1 MSIEILLAIL
11 AFIVVALAG
20 LAHSRYARFSAA
32 SRAQEAKEKLL
43 QMENEGKLI
52 LGFILV
58 SGNINNPVG
67 MIINE
72 DEGEVFHVKH
82 EITPMFSSREDAEN
96 FIRFLK
102 LTTGG
107 IPVNTRVQTV
117 LIGEVELT
125 EPANEPASGETQQPL
140 NPDKS
145 MN

>member
-32 SRAQEAKEKLL
+32 SRARETKEKLL

-67 MIINE
+67 AIIAE
-72 DEGEVFHVKH
+72 TEEIKH